1 MAATIL
7 VVEDEPAIQDLI
19 SYSLRQARHIVFSAR
34 NAEEAMEIINDALP
48 DLVLLDW
55 MLPGMSGIEFAR
67 VLRRTARTKTIPII
81 MLTARAEEG
90 DKVAGWRSG
99 PTITL
104 PSLSLRVRCSRESRR
119 CCGGARP
126 KQPTIWS
133 RSVDCTW
140 TRLLIA

>member
-67 VLRRTARTKTIPII
+67 MCGAQ
-81 MLTARAEEG
+81 RAL
-90 DKVAGWRSG
+90 KQF
-99 PTITL
+99 
-104 PSLSLRVRCSRESRR
+104 LSSCYGSRR
-119 CCGGARP
+119 R
-126 KQPTIWS
+126 
-133 RSVDCTW
+133 R
-140 TRLLIA
+140 R